1 MMEKRELRE
10 TIEQKR
16 FFDAAPASALPEQ
29 DEGKRDMGPLY
40 PFLISGGKNTE
51 RWYFAHIHDITDY
64 KFNIIPKYFGDE
76 SGYTEVFPNR
86 IKSILEKNTD
96 AKIFC
101 VFDWDTIFDNEDN
114 LNKHKAFESEIQTD
128 IDNGSVILCP
138 SMPSIE
144 YWFLLHFENYTK
156 LIKSCGRKL
165 QNLLKTHMTPYFP
178 NSNKKLL
185 NLLKDEGYIGEGKS
199 DWVEKL
205 CQDGKLELAIER
217 AETNINIA
225 KENNELDNQPYTYV
239 YKLFKP

>member
-1 MMEKRELRE
+1 MKERDLGESV
-10 TIEQKR
+10 EQMR
-16 FFDAAPASALPEQ
+16 FFETVDVPSSEQ
-29 DEGKRDMGPLY
+29 DEGTRDMTPLL
-40 PFLISGGKNTE
+40 PFVVSGGKNTE
-51 RWYFAHIHDITDY
+51 RYYFFHISNLTDY
-64 KFNIIPKYFGDE
+64 KFKIVPEYFGDE
-76 SGYTEVFPNR
+76 SNYAEVFPKR
-86 IKSILEKNTD
+86 IKGILEKNTD

-101 VFDWDTIFDNEDN
+101 VFDWDTIFSDDSNIE
-114 LNKHKAFESEIQTD
+114 KHKAFESEIQAD

-144 YWFLLHFENYTK
+144 YWFLLHFEDYTK

-165 QNLLKTHMTPYFP
+165 QSLLKPHMMPYFP

-185 NLLKDEGYIGEGKS
+185 NLLKDEGYIGKGKS

-225 KENNELDNQPYTYV
+225 KENNELDNQSYTYI

>member
-1 MMEKRELRE
+1 MKERDLGESV
-10 TIEQKR
+10 EQKR
-16 FFDAAPASALPEQ
+16 FFETVNVPSTEQ
-29 DEGKRDMGPLY
+29 DEGTRDMTPLL
-40 PFLISGGKNTE
+40 PFVVSGGQNTE
-51 RWYFAHIHDITDY
+51 RYYFIHISNLTDY
-64 KFNIIPKYFGDE
+64 KFKIVPEYFGDE
-76 SGYTEVFPNR
+76 SNYTEVFPKR
-86 IKSILEKNTD
+86 IKGILEKNTD

-101 VFDWDTIFDNEDN
+101 VFDWDTIFDNDDN

-144 YWFLLHFENYTK
+144 YWFLLHFKNHTQ

-165 QNLLKTHMTPYFP
+165 QSLLTPYMMPYFP

-185 NLLKDEGYIGEGKS
+185 NLLKDEGYIGKGKS

-205 CQDGKLELAIER
+205 CSDGKLELAIER

-225 KENNELDNQPYTYV
+225 KENNELDNQSYTYV

>member
-1 MMEKRELRE
+1 MKERDLGESV
-10 TIEQKR
+10 EQKR
-16 FFDAAPASALPEQ
+16 FFDAVPASSLPEQ

-40 PFLISGGKNTE
+40 PFLISGGRNTE
-51 RWYFAHIHDITDY
+51 RWYFAHINDITDY

-76 SGYTEVFPNR
+76 SNYTEVFPNR
-86 IKSILEKNTD
+86 IKGILEKNTD

-101 VFDWDTIFDNEDN
+101 VFDWDTILGNDDN
-114 LNKHKAFESEIQTD
+114 LEKHKAFESEIQAD
-128 IDNGSVILCP
+128 IDNGSVTLCP

-185 NLLKDEGYIGEGKS
+185 NLLKDEGYIGKGKS

-225 KENNELDNQPYTYV
+225 KENNELDNQSYTYV